1 MRGCGVALEDA
12 GVRPCF
18 PSAPWWWWH
27 LPAVIYLPRPGWDLL
42 ASRARGG
49 GGGICLP
56 RPGWHRPEGFC
67 KSTSNRKKGKWT
79 QGGLVLFLWKAS
91 FFQSNF
97 CGGLF
102 RKTWKKRKIPAKIR
116 PTSYLVPRT
125 FWWVRAC
132 ASRLVCVALQMKLE
146 RSGRP
151 VRCHA
156 EGYSTIPRNRNRH
169 F

>member
-1 MRGCGVALEDA
+1 MHRAPRQTGRGEVRGCGVALEDA

-27 LPAVIYLPRPGWDLL
+27 LPAAIYLPRPGWDLL

-102 RKTWKKRKIPAKIR
+102 RKTWKKNPGQDQ
-116 PTSYLVPRT
+116 TNLVPRT
-125 FWWVRAC
+125 SYLLVG
-132 ASRLVCVALQMKLE
+132 SRLRLKAC
-146 RSGRP
+146 SGTP
-151 VRCHA
+151 
-156 EGYSTIPRNRNRH
+156 TI
-169 F
+169 